1 MGAAMTGPYAW
12 AVENGVLCRLPA
24 PVAISLAR
32 DTTLVETR
40 FTGLCGSDV
49 AKLNHPWQG
58 QLPEPWYPGHE
69 IVGVGTETGDWVAI
83 DPLVSCRSCH
93 YCDRGH
99 VHLCPRLQRIGWD
112 LPGGLA
118 GCVRAP
124 RDSIVPLRHLHDPA
138 HGVLAD
144 PMAVALHGVRCGL
157 RVPMGRL
164 GIIGGGVLAVCTAIC
179 AAEAGWDVHILVRE
193 PSRSH
198 QLRYVLDRHITLHSA
213 ELPACDAVVDAASG
227 HSDAPI
233 RQALKAVR
241 DGGTVLVQNAY
252 APRVVLSVPLRDV
265 FRRSITLRGSFSYCR
280 AEGHDDFRDAIDVI
294 AKGGDWAALMTRDR
308 FPLGELPQGLA
319 ALNNEARH
327 RPFKVLLTSDT

>member
-1 MGAAMTGPYAW
+1 MNDPYAW
-12 AVENGVLCRLPA
+12 AVENGLLGRRPA
-24 PVAISLAR
+24 PASMCADMSPAR
-32 DTTLVETR
+32 DTTIIETR
-40 FTGLCGSDV
+40 YTGLCGSDV

-58 QLPEPWYPGHE
+58 RLPEPWYPGHE
-69 IVGVGTETGDWVAI
+69 IVGVDTETGGWVAV

-99 VHLCPRLQRIGWD
+99 VHLCPRLRRIGWD

-118 GCVRAP
+118 DCVGVP
-124 RDSIVPLRHLHDPA
+124 RDSVIPLPHLHDPA

-157 RVPMGRL
+157 PVPLGRL

-179 AAEAGWDVHILVRE
+179 AAGAGWDVHMLVRE

-198 QLRYVLDRHITLHSA
+198 QLRYVLDRHVTLHSA
-213 ELPACDAVVDAASG
+213 ELPACDVVVDAASG
-227 HSDAPI
+227 QSDAPV

-252 APRVVLSVPLRDV
+252 APRVALSVPLRDV

-280 AEGHDDFRDAIDVI
+280 ADGHDDFQDAIDVI

-308 FPLGELPQGLA
+308 FPLNELPQGLV

>member
-1 MGAAMTGPYAW
+1 MSGPYAW
-12 AVENGVLCRLPA
+12 AVENGVLCRLSAPA
-24 PVAISLAR
+24 GESAAR
-32 DTTLVETR
+32 DTTIIDTR
-40 FTGLCGSDV
+40 YTGLCGSDV

-58 QLPEPWYPGHE
+58 RLPEPWYPGHE
-69 IVGVGTETGDWVAI
+69 IVGVDTETGGWVAI

-99 VHLCPRLQRIGWD
+99 VHLCPRLRRIGWD

-118 GCVRAP
+118 DCVRVP
-124 RDSIVPLRHLHDPA
+124 RDSSIPLPHLHDPA

-157 RVPMGRL
+157 RVPLGRL
-164 GIIGGGVLAVCTAIC
+164 GIIGGGVLAVCTAG
-179 AAEAGWDVHILVRE
+179 AGWDVHILVRD
-193 PSRSH
+193 PSRAY
-198 QLRYVLDRHITLHSA
+198 QLRYVLDQPVTLHCG

-227 HSDAPI
+227 HSDAPVH
-233 RQALKAVR
+233 QALKAVR

-252 APRVVLSVPLRDV
+252 APHVVLSVPLRDV

-280 AEGHDDFRDAIDVI
+280 ADGHDDFRDAIDVI

-308 FPLGELPQGLA
+308 FPISELPQGLA
-319 ALNNEARH
+319 ALNKEARH

>member
-1 MGAAMTGPYAW
+1 MSGPYTW
-12 AVENGVLCRLPA
+12 AVKNGHLCRLPT
-24 PVAISLAR
+24 PTVMSSAR
-32 DTTLVETR
+32 DTTIVEMR
-40 FTGLCGSDV
+40 YTGLCGSDV

-69 IVGVGTETGDWVAI
+69 IVGIDTETGSWVAI

-93 YCDRGH
+93 YCDRGQ
-99 VHLCPRLQRIGWD
+99 VHLCPRLRRIGWD

-118 GCVRAP
+118 DCVRVP
-124 RDSIVPLRHLHDPA
+124 HDSVVPLPHLQHPA

-157 RVPMGRL
+157 RVPPGKL
-164 GIIGGGVLAVCTAIC
+164 GIIGGGVIAVCTAIC
-179 AAEAGWDVHILVRE
+179 AAVAGWDVHMLVRD

-198 QLRYVLDRHITLHSA
+198 QLRPVLDRRITLHSA
-213 ELPACDAVVDAASG
+213 ELPACDAIVDTASG
-227 HSDAPI
+227 DSDSPM

-252 APRVVLSVPLRDV
+252 APRVVLTLPLRDV

-280 AEGHDDFRDAIDVI
+280 ADGRDDFQDAIDII
-294 AKGGDWAALMTRDR
+294 AKGGEWAALITRDR
-308 FPLGELPQGLA
+308 FPLIELPQGLA
-319 ALNNEARH
+319 ALNNEPRY
-327 RPFKVLLTSDT
+327 RPFKVLLTSAT

>member
-1 MGAAMTGPYAW
+1 MSGPYAW
-12 AVENGVLCRLPA
+12 AVENGVLGRLPA
-24 PVAISLAR
+24 PVGMPPAL
-32 DTTLVETR
+32 DTTLIETR
-40 FTGLCGSDV
+40 YTGLCGSDV

-58 QLPEPWYPGHE
+58 RLPEPWYPGHE
-69 IVGVGTETGDWVAI
+69 IVGVDTETGGWVAI

-99 VHLCPRLQRIGWD
+99 VHLCSSLRRIGWD

-118 GCVRAP
+118 SSVRVP
-124 RDSIVPLRHLHDPA
+124 RDSIIPLPHLHDPA
-138 HGVLAD
+138 QGVLAD
-144 PMAVALHGVRCGL
+144 PMAVALHGLRCGL
-157 RVPMGRL
+157 PVPLGRL
-164 GIIGGGVLAVCTAIC
+164 GIIGGGVLAVCTAVC
-179 AAEAGWDVHILVRE
+179 AARAGWDVHMMVRE
-193 PSRSH
+193 PSRSQ
-198 QLRYVLDRHITLHSA
+198 QLRYVLDQHITLHSA
-213 ELPACDAVVDAASG
+213 ELPACDVVVDAASG

-280 AEGHDDFRDAIDVI
+280 ADGHDDFRDAIDLI
-294 AKGGDWAALMTRDR
+294 AKGGDWASLMTRDR
-308 FPLGELPQGLA
+308 FPLSELPQGLA
-319 ALNNEARH
+319 DLNNGARH